1 MLHIEQVADYAQKSS
16 KELNITKY
24 DIYGAAIEETS
35 IEVDSGKPK
44 QLQASNRSSITV
56 RVWNKSGNIGV
67 TTTTDLDKIGIKLAL
82 QTAKDASYFGTQEH
96 VPDFSPEANTVIE
109 STSTKISSPTP
120 IPILI
125 DTLIAA
131 EKTLLESSPIIKSVP
146 YNGLSQENINRFYL
160 NSTSSLRQEN
170 LSYNAI
176 YFYSRTE
183 EEGKKPRGAS
193 SIKTSRDFSTLDIE
207 GCLREV
213 IKKTLSHVNYQSI
226 TSGKY
231 TVVFSPTAFLSLI
244 NSFTNLFNAQNI
256 LDKQSL
262 STINSLGKRI
272 SVPFLSLYDDARNCN
287 NVGIETFDEEGTPT
301 RRVEIINNGILT
313 GLLHSER
320 TAQRL
325 DTKPTGHANI
335 GSKVNIRP
343 HYYHVISNQQANFEC
358 NLNMVKNVVFIDK
371 LQALHAVVNSLQGS
385 FSLPFEGWLVNNGN
399 FVSIDSATIAGDF
412 LKLLNSIIHV
422 ESEPEITPKG
432 ICPKIWVDNLSITGD

>member
-1 MLHIEQVADYAQKSS
+1 M
-16 KELNITKY
+16 
-24 DIYGAAIEETS
+24 G
-35 IEVDSGKPK
+35 
-44 QLQASNRSSITV
+44 
-56 RVWNKSGNIGV
+56 
-67 TTTTDLDKIGIKLAL
+67 
-82 QTAKDASYFGTQEH
+82 
-96 VPDFSPEANTVIE
+96 
-109 STSTKISSPTP
+109 TSTKISSPTP

-131 EKTLLESSPIIKSVP
+131 EKTLLESSSIIKSVP
-146 YNGLSQENINRFYL
+146 YNGLS
-160 NSTSSLRQEN
+160 QEN

-272 SVPFLSLYDDARNCN
+272 SVPFLSLYDDAGNCN
-287 NVGIETFDEEGTPT
+287 NVGIETFDEE
-301 RRVEIINNGILT
+301 
-313 GLLHSER
+313 
-320 TAQRL
+320 
-325 DTKPTGHANI
+325 
-335 GSKVNIRP
+335 
-343 HYYHVISNQQANFEC
+343 
-358 NLNMVKNVVFIDK
+358 
-371 LQALHAVVNSLQGS
+371 
-385 FSLPFEGWLVNNGN
+385 
-399 FVSIDSATIAGDF
+399 
-412 LKLLNSIIHV
+412 
-422 ESEPEITPKG
+422 
-432 ICPKIWVDNLSITGD
+432 